1 MGASLS
7 GSANWA
13 GHSRLA
19 YAQALVRLTTKAA
32 RHSPTELASRY
43 GVQFTQTLTI
53 RPTVRK
59 HVNVLAQIV
68 GFFAGRLSD
77 DEKIE
82 RDKAIN
88 DYRKGLIPLIAPVT
102 LTKRSG
108 AAYHVT
114 CLQD

>member
-1 MGASLS
+1 MGSSLS
-7 GSANWA
+7 GRGNWA
-13 GHSRLA
+13 GHSRLVH
-19 YAQALVRLTTKAA
+19 AQALDWLTTKAV
-32 RHSPTELASRY
+32 RFTPTELASRY
-43 GVQFTQTLTI
+43 GVQFMQTLTI

-88 DYRKGLIPLIAPVT
+88 DYRKGLIPLMTPVT
-102 LTKRSG
+102 LTKRYG

-114 CLQD
+114 WL

>member
-1 MGASLS
+1 MGSSLS
-7 GSANWA
+7 GSGKWA

-19 YAQALVRLTTKAA
+19 HAQALDWLTTKAV
-32 RHSPTELASRY
+32 RHTPTELASRY

-88 DYRKGLIPLIAPVT
+88 DHRKGLIPLMAPVT
-102 LTKRSG
+102 LIKRSG

>member
-82 RDKAIN
+82 LDKAIN
-88 DYRKGLIPLIAPVT
+88 DYRKGLIPLMTPVT
-102 LTKRSG
+102 LTKRYG

-114 CLQD
+114 WL